1 MAAILP
7 LELIE
12 PVASPL
18 RPSGPKAIL
27 MLPPNVKE
35 PADMN
40 DLCGRP
46 SGQNIPGIHRYT
58 YDSLPVNE

>member
-1 MAAILP
+1 MIWKPTNMAAILP

-18 RPSGPKAIL
+18 RPRGPKAIL
-27 MLPPNVKE
+27 ILPPNVKE

-40 DLCGRP
+40 DLCNIYSGRK
-46 SGQNIPGIHRYT
+46 G
-58 YDSLPVNE
+58 EK